1 MLGHRTTARA
11 DPAPDPE
18 LGTREKLLAASA
30 TRLIQRVPRAQAGDR
45 GVRQIE
51 SRFMSSQN
59 ILQISYISY
68 ILYHISNI
76 KRQKI

>member
-1 MLGHRTTARA
+1 MLGHRTTART

-18 LGTREKLLAASA
+18 LGTREKLAASA
-30 TRLIQRVPRAQAGDR
+30 TRLIQRVLRARAGDR

-68 ILYHISNI
+68 IYHISNI